1 MIQWFLRLFGLGRT
15 PTPARAPSP
24 SSPLERPDPPPSPV
38 VAVVSEAS
46 DDVPTE
52 QAGPEPGVSPDE
64 EDAPPEL
71 VIVEA
76 PWRRAKAVTGLDPAR
91 VRSQAL
97 ASIDAIPFPGG
108 DKDAFYRRLRRLVES
123 KQLDL
128 PPFPAVARELDGL
141 LKDSSTEILQI
152 ARVVERDP
160 GLVRRVWTQARS
172 ALYSSPPRS
181 LHHAISRVGLDTLWR
196 IGMSVCLNDTVL
208 RVQGFEEDA
217 AALRVVGI
225 ATAETA
231 AHLGGEKRG
240 SLYMAGLLHDVGR
253 LLVLRAAGGCS
264 VRPSDPL
271 VAEVQ
276 AKVGAALGVLVA
288 DGWGF
293 DEGVA
298 AAVGFSPDPSSAP
311 QKHRKAASIVRA
323 STIAAHTV
331 VLAASFRVVDGDAPS
346 AEIEALGHSPLVA
359 LERAEEV
366 RKGLQAPEA
375 APA

>member
-1 MIQWFLRLFGLGRT
+1 MPVP
-15 PTPARAPSP
+15 PT
-24 SSPLERPDPPPSPV
+24 V
-38 VAVVSEAS
+38 VVDAEAEAS

-52 QAGPEPGVSPDE
+52 QAEPTPAVPDAASS
-64 EDAPPEL
+64 DPPEL

-76 PWRRAKAVTGLDPAR
+76 PWRRAKAVTSLDPAR

-97 ASIDAIPFPGG
+97 ASIDAIPFPAG
-108 DKDAFYRRLRRLVES
+108 DRDAFYQRLRRLVES

-208 RVQGFEEDA
+208 RVQGFEEETA
-217 AALRVVGI
+217 TLRVVGI

-264 VRPSDPL
+264 EQPSGAL

-293 DEGVA
+293 DESVA
-298 AAVGFSPDPSSAP
+298 AAVGYSPDPSSAP
-311 QKHRKAASIVRA
+311 KKHGKAAAMVRA

-331 VLAASFRVVDGDAPS
+331 VLAASNKIVEGTDPNT
-346 AEIEALGHSPLVA
+346 EIEQLGHPPSVA

-366 RKGLQAPEA
+366 RKGLEQAEPV
-375 APA
+375 PA

>member
-1 MIQWFLRLFGLGRT
+1 
-15 PTPARAPSP
+15 
-24 SSPLERPDPPPSPV
+24 
-38 VAVVSEAS
+38 
-46 DDVPTE
+46 
-52 QAGPEPGVSPDE
+52 
-64 EDAPPEL
+64 
-71 VIVEA
+71 VEA
-76 PWRRAKAVTGLDPAR
+76 PWRRAKSVTSLDPAS

-97 ASIDAIPFPGG
+97 ASIDAIPFPAG
-108 DKDAFYRRLRRLVES
+108 DDDGFYRRLRRLVES

-141 LKDSSTEILQI
+141 LKDTATEILQI

-208 RVQGFEEDA
+208 RVQGFEDDA
-217 AALRVVGI
+217 AHLRVVGI

-253 LLVLRAAGGCS
+253 LLVLRAAGGCAAS
-264 VRPSDPL
+264 PPRAV

-276 AKVGAALGVLVA
+276 DKVGAALAVLVA
-288 DGWGF
+288 EGWGF
-293 DEGVA
+293 DESVS
-298 AAVGFSPDPSSAP
+298 AAVGFSANPAAAP
-311 QKHRKAASIVRA
+311 QKHREAATIVRA

-331 VLAASFRVVDGDAPS
+331 VLAAAHKTVLGGDPA
-346 AEIEALGHSPLVA
+346 AEIEGLGFRAETALQQ
-359 LERAEEV
+359 AEEV
-366 RKGLQAPEA
+366 RSSLQRSEAPSE
-375 APA
+375 